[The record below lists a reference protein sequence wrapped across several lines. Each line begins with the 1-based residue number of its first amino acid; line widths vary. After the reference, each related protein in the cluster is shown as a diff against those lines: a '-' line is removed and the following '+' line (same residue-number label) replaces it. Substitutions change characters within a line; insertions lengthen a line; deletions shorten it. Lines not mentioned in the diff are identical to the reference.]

1 MPNSY
6 RYISNSNS
14 YQYISKNAKIDIN
27 ISSEVHEKSQ
37 IFFEKIIVAQNF
49 LINIDIDYLSIFS
62 EISLST
68 STLIF
73 SKNFQ

>member
-27 ISSEVHEKSQ
+27 ISSEVHERSIKV
-37 IFFEKIIVAQNF
+37 FEKFPYWYWYWLVVDIFSNF
-49 LINIDIDYLSIFS
+49 LISTSIFIFS
-62 EISLST
+62 ET
-68 STLIF
+68 F
-73 SKNFQ
+73 F